1 MTRPAALFTIAFALG
16 AIILAPRSA
25 VRAQDTREGPIEIEK
40 CKTIDKPGSYKL
52 VNNLTFTGTTGA
64 CLPITVSNVMID
76 LAGFSIISLNP
87 QAVAIA
93 ATPPSG
99 QVVEGIVV
107 RNGSISGF
115 NQGVVAL
122 GGGSIVEGLRLSGNN
137 EPFATG
143 ISAAGIVKGNTVV
156 GFVGIRGS
164 GVGIGATGIITGN
177 FVEGNGLG
185 MAIGLGSTVIG
196 NTAVNNGSVELPRG
210 GLGITVDCPSNVTDN
225 TAVGNPRG
233 NLVLN
238 GTGCNDTNNV
248 AP

>member
-1 MTRPAALFTIAFALG
+1 MRPAAFFPIAPAV
-16 AIILAPRSA
+16 AAVILASGVGASA
-25 VRAQDTREGPIEIEK
+25 QTMITACQ
-40 CKTIDKPGSYKL
+40 TISQPGAYEL
-52 VNNLTFTGTTGA
+52 ANNLTTGTTGT
-64 CLPITVSNVMID
+64 CLPITVSNVTID

-122 GGGSIVEGLRLSGNN
+122 GGGSIVEGLRLSGND

-238 GTGCNDTNNV
+238 GNGCNNTNNV